1 LKYLNFKRILSNKEG
16 IKVKMDIDSEVSKKH
31 GESHLSFK
39 INSGSEEIERV
50 NQSVWLEKKNFRI
63 ALIGTFSA
71 LAVVLGY
78 MLASIPNIEIF
89 TLMIFLAG
97 FVMNKKEGAIVGLL
111 SSTIFTFFN
120 PFGPSPPPLFFYQL
134 AHYSLTGA
142 LGGLT
147 RDYLCNKKY
156 FKPRE
161 DLYNFQIML
170 IFGVLGGSITFVY
183 DILSTLFGGFIVS
196 IAIEYFI
203 ASYLSGIIFTTIHLV
218 GNILVFIFILPGLI
232 QLIIKLLD

>member
-1 LKYLNFKRILSNKEG
+1 MG
-16 IKVKMDIDSEVSKKH
+16 IDSEVSKEHEK
-31 GESHLSFK
+31 SHISLEN
-39 INSGSEEIERV
+39 NSVSEEIEIV
-50 NQSVWLEKKNFRI
+50 NQSAWLERESFRI

-97 FVMNKKEGAIVGLL
+97 FIMNKKDGAIVGLL
-111 SSTIFTFFN
+111 SSIIFIFFN

-134 AHYSLTGA
+134 THYTLTGA

-147 RDYLCNKKY
+147 QDYLCNKKY

-161 DLYNFQIML
+161 DLYVFQIML
-170 IFGVLGGSITFVY
+170 IFGVLGASITFIY

-196 IAIEYFI
+196 VTIEYFI

-218 GNILVFIFILPGLI
+218 GNTLGFIFLLPGLI

>member
-1 LKYLNFKRILSNKEG
+1 MKYLNYNKILPNKEG
-16 IKVKMDIDSEVSKKH
+16 IIIEMCIDSEVSKEHEK
-31 GESHLSFK
+31 SHISFEN
-39 INSGSEEIERV
+39 NSGSEEIEKV

-78 MLASIPNIEIF
+78 MLAYIPNIEIF
-89 TLMIFLAG
+89 TLMVFLAG
-97 FVMNKKEGAIVGLL
+97 FVMNKKDGAIVGLL
-111 SSTIFTFFN
+111 SSIIFTFFN

-134 AHYSLTGA
+134 THYSLTGA

-147 RDYLCNKKY
+147 RDFLCNKKY

-161 DLYNFQIML
+161 DLYVFQIML
-170 IFGVLGGSITFVY
+170 IFGVLGASITFIY
-183 DILSTLFGGFIVS
+183 DILSTLFGGLIVS
-196 IAIEYFI
+196 IAVEYFI
-203 ASYLSGIIFTTIHLV
+203 ASYLSGIIFTSIHLV
-218 GNILVFIFILPGLI
+218 GNILGFIFLLPGLI

>member
-1 LKYLNFKRILSNKEG
+1 MKFLNFKKILPNKEG
-16 IKVKMDIDSEVSKKH
+16 IKVKMGIDSEVSKEH
-31 GESHLSFK
+31 EISHSSFES
-39 INSGSEEIERV
+39 NSVSEEIERV
-50 NQSVWLEKKNFRI
+50 NQSVWLEKKSFRI

-78 MLASIPNIEIF
+78 MLAYIPNIEIF

-142 LGGLT
+142 LGGFT
-147 RDYLCNKKY
+147 RDYLSNKKY
-156 FKPRE
+156 FKPSE
-161 DLYNFQIML
+161 DLYIFQIML
-170 IFGVLGGSITFVY
+170 IFGVLGASITFIY
-183 DILSTLFGGFIVS
+183 DILSTLFGSFIVS
-196 IAIEYFI
+196 ITIEYII

-218 GNILVFIFILPGLI
+218 GNILGFIFLLPGLI

>member
-1 LKYLNFKRILSNKEG
+1 MSIE
-16 IKVKMDIDSEVSKKH
+16 SEVSKEHEK
-31 GESHLSFK
+31 SHVS
-39 INSGSEEIERV
+39 IENYSGSEEIERV
-50 NQSVWLEKKNFRI
+50 NQSVWLEKRSFRI

-78 MLASIPNIEIF
+78 MLAYIPNIEIF

-120 PFGPSPPPLFFYQL
+120 PFGPSPPPLFFYQIT
-134 AHYSLTGA
+134 HYTLTGM

-147 RDYLCNKKY
+147 RDYLCNKKF

-161 DLYNFQIML
+161 DLYVFRIML
-170 IFGVLGGSITFVY
+170 IFGVLGASITFIY
-183 DILSTLFGGFIVS
+183 DFLSTLLGGFIVS
-196 IAIEYFI
+196 ITIEYFI
-203 ASYLSGIIFTTIHLV
+203 ATYISGIIFTTIHLV
-218 GNILVFIFILPGLI
+218 GNILVFIFLLPGLI

>member
-1 LKYLNFKRILSNKEG
+1 MKYLNFNRILPNKEG
-16 IKVKMDIDSEVSKKH
+16 IKVKASIDSEVSKEH
-31 GESHLSFK
+31 GNSNISFETN
-39 INSGSEEIERV
+39 IESEEIEKV

-78 MLASIPNIEIF
+78 MLAYIPNIEIF

-97 FVMNKKEGAIVGLL
+97 FVMSKKDGAMVGLL
-111 SSTIFTFFN
+111 SSIIFTFFN

-134 AHYSLTGA
+134 AHYSFIGA

-161 DLYNFQIML
+161 DLYIFQIML
-170 IFGVLGGSITFVY
+170 IFGVIGGSITFIY

-218 GNILVFIFILPGLI
+218 GNTLGFIFLLPGLI